1 MAPKASRLLV
11 EEHALEDGESESQ
24 DAARR
29 QATIRDKRSMK
40 RLSDLLKGPG
50 STTAVELWIV

>member
-11 EEHALEDGESESQ
+11 EEHALEDGESETQ

-29 QATIRDKRSMK
+29 QATIRDRKAMK
-40 RLSDLLKGPG
+40 RLSDLLKGHG
-50 STTAVELWIV
+50 SKTPAELWIV